1 MEGQGLNAGNI
12 NTQNI
17 QGRQIQN
24 PNQNNPPPT
33 LSELSKKYEE
43 KIKTIMQTL
52 GEVQFNHPDN
62 LKSVQE
68 KVEYDIIDFE
78 KTIDEECMNRI
89 ILTHQINM
97 RLIGK
102 LRELR
107 YDFNQDKS
115 SQSYDNIRKNAVCY
129 LNQLNSNFGN

>member
-1 MEGQGLNAGNI
+1 MEGSVGTGSNASSG
-12 NTQNI
+12 
-17 QGRQIQN
+17 QITN
-24 PNQNNPPPT
+24 PNQRQQLTHPIGQ

-52 GEVQFNHPDN
+52 GEVNYNSFENMKFIQ
-62 LKSVQE
+62 K
-68 KVEYDIIDFE
+68 KVEDEIIDFE

-89 ILTHQINM
+89 ILTHQINLK
-97 RLIGK
+97 LIGK

-115 SQSYDNIRKNAVCY
+115 NQSYDTIRNNAVNY
-129 LNQLNSNFGN
+129 FNQINSNLG